1 MIFRSILTPEDA
13 KHEHVGHRA
22 HWGITSGLRRG
33 LFEICQGF
41 GSSRRVDNDV
51 IGGDSGWTDD
61 KGSSRDILCSFKFLP
76 LQLFQLSSSS
86 MMKTPK
92 TFFKDYWPNT
102 TLVDDAKA
110 AAIEFVGTTV
120 FLLLAF
126 GGTQGSYEAAQG
138 SDLERALYIATA
150 FGLSLL
156 VSAWFFFRATGG
168 LFNPDVS
175 LALLL
180 LGCIGPVR
188 FVLYC
193 IAQLAGAVAAAGI
206 VLALTPGPLAYK
218 CVSGAAPVSR
228 PSFDISFPL
237 FLSFLC
243 HFPQSV
249 V

>member
-1 MIFRSILTPEDA
+1 
-13 KHEHVGHRA
+13 
-22 HWGITSGLRRG
+22 
-33 LFEICQGF
+33 
-41 GSSRRVDNDV
+41 
-51 IGGDSGWTDD
+51 
-61 KGSSRDILCSFKFLP
+61 
-76 LQLFQLSSSS
+76 

-92 TFFKDYWPNT
+92 TLLKNYWPNT
-102 TLVDDAKA
+102 TLIDDAKA

-218 CVSGAAPVSR
+218 CVSGAA
-228 PSFDISFPL
+228 
-237 FLSFLC
+237 
-243 HFPQSV
+243 H
-249 V
+249 